1 MNALDEATD
10 LLVQRG
16 ISPTDAKR
24 ALQQCGRALLISG
37 TAGYYAGQLSAP
49 VLVALLANPAS
60 ASALIGVGGAM
71 AIGSMAY
78 QLGWGESCS
87 DLRQAVMNW
96 NSGAYNQNSFQ

>member
-1 MNALDEATD
+1 MNAFDQAAD
-10 LLVQRG
+10 LLVSRG

-24 ALQQCGRALLISG
+24 AVQQCGRALLISG
-37 TAGYYAGQLSAP
+37 TAGYFVGQLSAP
-49 VLVALLANPAS
+49 VLVAILSNPAS
-60 ASALIGVGGAM
+60 ASALIGVGGAA

-96 NSGAYNQNSFQ
+96 NSGAFNQSSFQ